1 MSTPFF
7 DEPALLAKVVRG
19 DAAAFGEVYAYY
31 QRRVRTYAYRLTKVG
46 ATADEMTQDVFVQL
60 WEKRAQINSSLPLE
74 PYLRKITQNLIL
86 NFFRQASRDKALLE
100 KVQLHLLAQRTV
112 APETLLEQ
120 ELEQLYQT
128 AVQKLPPQ
136 KRTIYALSREEE
148 LSYEEIAE
156 RLHLSRH
163 TVRNHMTEAIQFIRR
178 YVRLHT
184 DINGLLLVAYLLSK
198 GGR

>member
-1 MSTPFF
+1 MKTPFF

-19 DAAAFGEVYAYY
+19 DAAAFEEVYAFY
-31 QRRVRTYAYRLTKVG
+31 QRRIRAYAYRLTKIG
-46 ATADEMTQDVFVQL
+46 TTADEVTQDVFVQL
-60 WEKRAQINSSLPLE
+60 WEKRTQLDPSLPLE

-100 KVQLHLLAQRTV
+100 KVQLHILAQRHV
-112 APETLLEQ
+112 APEALLEQ
-120 ELEQLYQT
+120 ELEQLYQ
-128 AVQKLPPQ
+128 AAIQRLPAQK
-136 KRTIYALSREEE
+136 KTIYTLSRVEE

-156 RLHLSRH
+156 RLQLSRH

-184 DINGLLLVAYLLSK
+184 DVNGLLLLSYLLSR
-198 GGR
+198 GRH